1 MPANADTA
9 QRQKNAIE
17 LPALYRFSVTA
28 AELLAVIILAMIG
41 ANFIVLLI
49 DKNTAPAISTDIE
62 FEASLPHD
70 VTNAS
75 DYTNLQTVDAFYP
88 ANRDIEPVQKA
99 LLPKSTL
106 DVQIFGIRATGGG
119 NGRVILQAQGGM
131 QQLASIGNEIAA
143 NTTLTAVYPDRIEI
157 RRNGR
162 LETIFQDE
170 DRVVSDLSSHSTE
183 NITDTKNDLAALIE
197 SLKLSPYRNGRSI
210 EGFAIG
216 GDADSTLLTL
226 VGLQVA
232 DIITSVNGNE
242 LHSWERVS
250 EIPDAAGSGQL
261 ILQLQRN
268 GETVDLSIPT
278 SSTGQ

>member
-17 LPALYRFSVTA
+17 LPARYRFAVTV
-28 AELLAVIILAMIG
+28 AELLAVIILAMIC

-49 DKNTAPAISTDIE
+49 DKNSAPAISTDSE
-62 FEASLPHD
+62 YQASLPRD
-70 VTNAS
+70 ATYAG
-75 DYTNLQTVDAFYP
+75 DYTNLKTVDAFYP
-88 ANRDIEPVQKA
+88 TNRDIEPLQTA
-99 LLPKSTL
+99 ELPKSTL
-106 DVQIFGIRATGGG
+106 NVQIFGIRATGGG

-162 LETIFQDE
+162 LETIYLDE
-170 DRVVSDLSSHSTE
+170 ERVVADLSSHSTE
-183 NITDTKNDLAALIE
+183 KITDTKNDLAALIE

-216 GDADSTLLTL
+216 DDADKTLLAV

-250 EIPDAAGSGQL
+250 EIPDAAGSEQL